1 MILLIRDVL
10 AMVFQAW
17 SFLLL
22 VWVILSWIPTVPRH
36 HPVVQTVERVVEP
49 TIRPFRRLLPG
60 LGPIDIS
67 PLIAIAVYQIVWQLL
82 DRMLLEAAGAGSTF

>member
-1 MILLIRDVL
+1 MIPLIRDIL
-10 AMVFQAW
+10 ALAFQAW

-22 VWVILSWIPTVPRH
+22 VWVVLSWIPSIPRY
-36 HPVVQTVERVVEP
+36 HPLVQTVERVVEP

-67 PLIAIAVYQIVWQLL
+67 PLIAIAVYQIVWQVL
-82 DRMLLEAAGAGSTF
+82 DRMLAEASGAF

>member
-1 MILLIRDVL
+1 MIPLLREVL
-10 AMVFQAW
+10 GIVFQVW

-22 VWVILSWIPTVPRH
+22 AWVILSWIPSIDRN
-36 HPVVQTVERVVEP
+36 HPVVQTVERLVEP

-67 PLIAIAVYQIVWQLL
+67 PLIAIAVYQIVYHLL
-82 DRMLLEAAGAGSTF
+82 DSMLAEAAVGF